1 MKIQPTNTEYAI
13 NDWWFWSC
21 PTWCVSRPNV
31 MSGYDVGE
39 PCLRRMLSSYS
50 GWVKLLQAAMDRATY
65 VHLLKQSVTSC
76 SIALTHLLNTK
87 FKAWMALVSRFF
99 FLARKHSSLDS
110 YEPHPR
116 SSPSKIQDSTRVC
129 LKIGYTVDIYIY
141 IHTQILLVNHPL
153 NRHPIMGANSPG
165 DDSLLRSPSC
175 QLLWETKIAASK
187 PVPCT
192 TVVLAG
198 STAPW
203 IM

>member
-31 MSGYDVGE
+31 MSGHDVGE

-99 FLARKHSSLDS
+99 PGPQTFQSGRLWTTSPLI
-110 YEPHPR
+110 PLQNPR
-116 SSPSKIQDSTRVC
+116 QHEGLSENRIYSW
-129 LKIGYTVDIYIY
+129 YIY